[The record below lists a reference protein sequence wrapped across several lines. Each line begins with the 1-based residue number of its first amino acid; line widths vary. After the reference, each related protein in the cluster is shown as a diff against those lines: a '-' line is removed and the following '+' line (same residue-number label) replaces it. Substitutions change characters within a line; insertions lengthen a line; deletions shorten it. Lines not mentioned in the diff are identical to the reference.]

1 MKVSELVGTLFQL
14 DKDWTSRIVMAM
26 LIMGVLWGLLGMV
39 DSLMIRVQETG
50 WGVTGSMPFT
60 PQEYYAGIT
69 LHAERALFGFT
80 QQVIYA
86 IFIFFTIRLLKLEP
100 RAKWVLNVSFILINM
115 SMMFMEGPILVYP
128 IFNDNYFPATG
139 WYYLSP
145 LGLPGHSSYVVS
157 PLFFWGWVMLDA
169 FTYLAGGWIVY
180 HYYLAT
186 RRMRE
191 RLPVALVFF
200 LMDTL
205 LFMIG
210 YSGVTAA
217 DVWDLLAFYGIT
229 GVDALANQVAFWIF
243 GHAVVY
249 MLWLPAVGALYLLIP
264 TLAGKPLYS
273 DKLGRISAL
282 LYLVFSNVVPI
293 HHLYMV
299 NLPVYMKFVQEI
311 LTYGVVNPSMMT
323 FFNLWATAKEA
334 KFSWNVVSAFTVTAF
349 AGAIAAGVTGISNAT
364 ISFDAIVH
372 NTMWVVGHFH
382 AMILLSIV
390 PAAMAVVYF
399 MIPMLTGRN
408 WYSKGAAWFHFWGYL
423 LGSVILVVG
432 MDQLGLGGL
441 LRRSEIFPR
450 TYYFVSA
457 EVEVT
462 VGMLLAQAATL
473 AWLLNLLSTLV
484 KGRRIELAPLDLG
497 QTIQVI
503 GVSLSGALP
512 TLTSPVLRRA
522 ISRGYGMG
530 VLGAL
535 IAALSFFFLAKMGDG
550 YGDFIWIWLLLFI
563 TGVFLMALPIL
574 RDSKGV

>member
-1 MKVSELVGTLFQL
+1 M
-14 DKDWTSRIVMAM
+14 
-26 LIMGVLWGLLGMV
+26 
-39 DSLMIRVQETG
+39 
-50 WGVTGSMPFT
+50 
-60 PQEYYAGIT
+60 
-69 LHAERALFGFT
+69 
-80 QQVIYA
+80 
-86 IFIFFTIRLLKLEP
+86 
-100 RAKWVLNVSFILINM
+100 
-115 SMMFMEGPILVYP
+115 
-128 IFNDNYFPATG
+128 
-139 WYYLSP
+139 
-145 LGLPGHSSYVVS
+145 
-157 PLFFWGWVMLDA
+157 
-169 FTYLAGGWIVY
+169 
-180 HYYLAT
+180 
-186 RRMRE
+186 
-191 RLPVALVFF
+191 
-200 LMDTL
+200 
-205 LFMIG
+205 
-210 YSGVTAA
+210 
-217 DVWDLLAFYGIT
+217 
-229 GVDALANQVAFWIF
+229 ANQVAFWIF

-249 MLWLPAVGALYLLIP
+249 MLWLPAVSALYLLIP

-311 LTYGVVNPSMMT
+311 LTYGVVIPSMMT